1 MATLASSLKND
12 LDMCDRSKLNP
23 YGMSIKSLFEAFK
36 IYCFEVLDLAFFGQS
51 FFIDSCYFLLEIVHR
66 IVFLTSLNN
75 GDRLI
80 LSRKEKTG
88 VTFGYS

>member
-1 MATLASSLKND
+1 MFKVN
-12 LDMCDRSKLNP
+12 CFKKLN
-23 YGMSIKSLFEAFK
+23 LT
-36 IYCFEVLDLAFFGQS
+36 FFGNL

-66 IVFLTSLNN
+66 IMFLRSLNN
-75 GDRLI
+75 GDRLF